1 MDSAALELLGPG
13 AAEALT
19 AWERQTGRHLGPFT
33 AMDTGGSGALLF
45 LAYVRDGDMR
55 QRKRRMIVKLCSGD
69 SEAAMEPG
77 NHTAALR
84 SRPSGNEM
92 FPDVHLVR
100 QMYDPQRFEGSWL
113 MFQEIAGRGDR
124 GMTTLGALRR
134 TQGLPEAVATVTRS
148 LLEDWNPDE
157 HGGEPMSAG
166 DFIAELLDRRLESGA
181 PLRVWSHELLGLPQT
196 GAPWLCL
203 PDGRTVPNPL
213 DLGAGSPLARSRL
226 AYPVRGRAHGDL
238 HPGNIMV
245 PTADQAW
252 AEYALIDLSRF
263 SDHALLA
270 RDPAHLLLC
279 VVADFLPEMS
289 DGARTELVGLLVGR
303 DTPALTV
310 PHGLRQ
316 TLSLVREAPGAWLRE
331 HDIRPD
337 WAGQWLL
344 SLQACA
350 LMFTARERY
359 SLDVRWWFYLLAAEA
374 AGAYLKSVDGYES
387 DSATGPD
394 ISDDSSIYALPM
406 LFPTHS
412 SEGEA
417 KAGPMALGAPVLHS
431 PDQTL
436 FLSQLRQIIREFEP
450 CLPGIIQETITEALL
465 DQAEFI
471 SSTAALMRERLSA
484 FTHEASFG
492 PSDGNGWSLRQVVG
506 HLRAT
511 EARAGELTAQ
521 LTTVPP
527 SPRSGVAR
535 RNLLEALEDLLA
547 VVQENLNTV

>member
-1 MDSAALELLGPG
+1 MDAAALDLLAPG
-13 AAEALT
+13 VAEALT

-33 AMDTGGSGALLF
+33 TMDTGGSGALLF

-69 SEAAMEPG
+69 GEAAMEPG

-84 SRPSGNEM
+84 SRPSGNES

-134 TQGLPEAVATVTRS
+134 NQGLPEAVATVTRS

-166 DFIAELLDRRLESGA
+166 GFVAELLDRRLEAGA
-181 PLRVWSHELLGLPQT
+181 PLRVWSHKLLGLPQT

-203 PDGRTVPNPL
+203 PGSRTVPNPL
-213 DLGAGSPLARSRL
+213 DLGAGSPLAGCRL

-252 AEYALIDLSRF
+252 SEYALIDLSRF

-279 VVADFLPEMS
+279 IVADFLPEMS
-289 DGARTELVGLLVGR
+289 DGARTELLDLLVGR

-316 TLSLVREAPGAWLRE
+316 TLFLVREAPGAWLRE

-337 WAGQWLL
+337 WADQWLL

-359 SLDVRWWFYLLAAEA
+359 SLHDRWWFYLLAAEA
-374 AGAYLKSVDGYES
+374 AGAYLKSVDVYEAS
-387 DSATGPD
+387 GATSVRIADESSIHVPHMPFRPYRADAEAPVDPMSLRPPALHGPD
-394 ISDDSSIYALPM
+394 QSLAS
-406 LFPTHS
+406 
-412 SEGEA
+412 G
-417 KAGPMALGAPVLHS
+417 
-431 PDQTL
+431 
-436 FLSQLRQIIREFEP
+436 QLQQIIREFEP
-450 CLPGIIQETITEALL
+450 CLPGIIQETITETLL

-471 SSTAALMRERLSA
+471 AGAAALMRERLSGL
-484 FTHEASFG
+484 TREGSFG
-492 PSDGNGWSLRQVVG
+492 PSEGNGWSLRQVVG

-511 EARAGELTAQ
+511 EARAVELTAE
-521 LTTVPP
+521 LTAAAP
-527 SPRSGVAR
+527 SPRSGIAR
-535 RNLLEALEDLLA
+535 RKLLEALEDLLV
-547 VVQENLNTV
+547 VVQENLNAV